1 MQDEQLSQKV
11 PFQAAVGAGLA
22 LIDLAAAAGP
32 VIAEFLEPVLWFD
45 RMGGEA
51 HHKFPVGFI
60 LGFDESRLMV
70 RMFR

>member
-1 MQDEQLSQKV
+1 MQDEQLSQEITL
-11 PFQAAVGAGLA
+11 QSAVGAGLA

-60 LGFDESRLMV
+60 LGFDQPRFMICL
-70 RMFR
+70 FR

>member
-1 MQDEQLSQKV
+1 MQDEQLSQEITL
-11 PFQAAVGAGLA
+11 QSAVGAGIA

-32 VIAEFLEPVLWFD
+32 VIAEFLKPVLWLD
-45 RMGGEA
+45 RMSGKA